1 MQNKLSIALGLIALL
16 FLYLLFWPVPIDPVS
31 WDAPVDAGLVD
42 PFASNDRLRS
52 AKVFDLGNHE
62 GPEDVTGGPEPR
74 KGRTQPTIVEMIFGS
89 RQILLGSLI
98 AERLKD
104 GAPQVCIRPNLGS
117 VRVLDFRHAKKI
129 LKETMP
135 LKDEAKRLIEASI
148 P

>member
-1 MQNKLSIALGLIALL
+1 VAVGKR
-16 FLYLLFWPVPIDPVS
+16 F
-31 WDAPVDAGLVD
+31 LVD
-42 PFASNDRLRS
+42 GGLTNPLPFDKLPPV
-52 AKVFDLGNHE
+52 KVAVAV
-62 GPEDVTGGPEPR
+62 DVTGGPEPR

-104 GAPQVCIRPNLGS
+104 SAPQICIRPNLGL

-135 LKDEAKRLIEASI
+135 LKDEAKRMIEASI